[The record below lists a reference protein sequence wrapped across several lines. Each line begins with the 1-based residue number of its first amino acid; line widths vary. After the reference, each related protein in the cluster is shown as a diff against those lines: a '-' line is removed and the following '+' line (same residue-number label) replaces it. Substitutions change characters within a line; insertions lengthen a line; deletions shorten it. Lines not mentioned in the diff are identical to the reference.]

1 MRGAQG
7 TRNHSA
13 KKSHCAS
20 VVITVTARLLA
31 PNAKSTNQSRKPSPR
46 RPRGEGPVRVNSAL
60 EGDEPLGL
68 LAEALDRQPH
78 RVARAQEARRLEPS
92 ADPRGCAGRDHV
104 ARVQRHEMADIAD
117 DVVDPE
123 DQIGGVAV
131 LPPLAIDLGPQLELA
146 GV

>member
-31 PNAKSTNQSRKPSPR
+31 LHAKSANQSGRTSPR

-78 RVARAQEARRLEPS
+78 RVARGQEARRLEP
-92 ADPRGCAGRDHV
+92 APDPRGCAGGYHV
-104 ARVQRHEMADIAD
+104 ARVQRHE
-117 DVVDPE
+117 
-123 DQIGGVAV
+123 
-131 LPPLAIDLGPQLELA
+131 LA
-146 GV
+146 GIAADET